1 MLSHQ
6 LFGGDVQVFRRGKTW
21 HARCRVDGN
30 QYRESMHVTEL
41 SRAMERAE
49 DWYLGLKG
57 KLRAGIQLKPTKRSE
72 PTFNDMA
79 DLFEAEYDL
88 ITQGERSEK
97 WTKGHKDRLRLHLR
111 PFFGEMGISEVDSSA
126 CQRYRAH
133 RATQLSRQPQLKK
146 KPDGTQA
153 PSDRPDRRVKVGPSR
168 KTIHNEM
175 VTVNLVLKTAL
186 RHRKLDRLPD
196 LSNPYRNSMKV
207 KLRPR
212 FTLEEYKTLYR
223 AIRKKKTEVA
233 ERYKWNWEQL
243 YDYVLFMVNTGL
255 RPDEGDLVEHRD
267 VKIIRE
273 GGEEILLIEVRGK
286 RGVGWCKSMPGAV
299 TPYRRLL
306 ARGRPGKAGRARERL
321 YAEKRGEPMPPVE
334 YTYPKPK
341 DRLFPTE
348 MASLLDKILIE
359 LDLKFD
365 RDDQPR
371 VAYSLRHSYICLR
384 LENGADIYQVA
395 KNCRTSVEMIQK
407 NYAIHLQH
415 TIDAGAVNRRK
426 TKTRDSMMEDEE

>member
-21 HARCRVDGN
+21 HARARVDGV
-30 QYRESMHVTEL
+30 QYRESMQVTEL
-41 SRAMERAE
+41 SRALNRAE

-57 KLRAGIQLKPTKRSE
+57 KLRAGVPLKPAKRTE

-79 DLFEAEYDL
+79 DLFEAEYEV
-88 ITQGERSEK
+88 ITQGERSPE
-97 WTKGHKDRLRLHLR
+97 WVKGHKDRLRIHLR
-111 PFFGEMGISEVDSSA
+111 PFFGEMGISEVDSA
-126 CQRYRAH
+126 AGHKYRAY
-133 RATQLSRQPQLKK
+133 RATQLSRPPQMIKNA
-146 KPDGTQA
+146 DGTRT
-153 PSDRPDRRVKVGPSR
+153 PSDRPDRRIKVGPSR

-196 LSNPYRNSMKV
+196 LSNPYTNSKKV

-212 FTLEEYKTLYR
+212 FTREEYKTLYR
-223 AIRKKKTEVA
+223 AIRDKKKAVA
-233 ERYKWNWEQL
+233 ERYKWNWDQL
-243 YDYVLFMVNTGL
+243 YDYVVFMVNTGL
-255 RPDEGDLVEHRD
+255 RPDEGDLLEHRD

-299 TPYRRLL
+299 KVYKRLRE
-306 ARGRPGKAGRARERL
+306 RGKPGVRGRARERH
-321 YAEKRGEPMPPVE
+321 YAKKRGEPLPPVE
-334 YTYPKPK
+334 LTYPQPK

-348 MASLLDKILIE
+348 MSGLLDKILVEI
-359 LDLKFD
+359 DLKLD
-365 RDDQPR
+365 RDGQAR
-371 VAYSLRHSYICLR
+371 VAYSLRHTYICMR

-426 TKTRDSMMEDEE
+426 AKSRDSMMEDEE